1 MVFTETGIEIESIE
15 DEEQDE
21 RDDQFI
27 TSVGLLG
34 GIRGIFMLR
43 SNDAC
48 ASLLLRRMLGDIP
61 VSKEAGN
68 LTEIQM
74 AALGELCNQVAGR
87 ASTLLSEIGVEADIT
102 PPTIICASAMKSLA
116 PNLRFSFRR
125 VARGPFGR
133 ISLFLG
139 FQKSA
144 TRKRGMKGEKKG

>member
-1 MVFTETGIEIESIE
+1 MEREPEMRGGSQRFDSGRAHPYTRGVDNPILRAFLDALQMVFTETGIEIESIE

-74 AALGELCNQVAGR
+74 AALGEL
-87 ASTLLSEIGVEADIT
+87 
-102 PPTIICASAMKSLA
+102 
-116 PNLRFSFRR
+116 
-125 VARGPFGR
+125 
-133 ISLFLG
+133 
-139 FQKSA
+139 
-144 TRKRGMKGEKKG
+144 